1 MFYSAENIQGVG
13 GSPVSWEHF
22 FHSLMLYHEHLRKDL
37 PSAESIQYRHLPLR
51 GITQKE
57 QDGLIAFLQLTKTI
71 VKWVGSYLIYEKIQ
85 LAHYSIVIDI
95 FGQE

>member
-1 MFYSAENIQGVG
+1 MSKKKKACHLFVIFLAENIQGAG

-37 PSAESIQYRHLPLR
+37 PSADSVQYRHLPLR

-57 QDGLIAFLQLTKTI
+57 QDGLIAFLQLTTVI
-71 VKWVGSYLIYEKIQ
+71 VNWVSGILF
-85 LAHYSIVIDI
+85 VIL
-95 FGQE
+95 